1 MDKTRVVIR
10 VAAATFLIGCALWFL
25 AFPGVLVHRDMVIVD
40 TPALSAWNFGTA
52 PGHAARNAPQD
63 GFLALAGLLLPASW
77 VARLILVG
85 SAVGGCI
92 ASCRF
97 AQGAVNEVAA
107 MAVLLWNPFVV
118 ERLLQGHWTIV
129 AAFWLLPLVA
139 SLKNR
144 PGFQAITMWATSL
157 TPTGAIAGA
166 AVGIATGRKKIMVPV
181 AVAMSLPWLVPSLL
195 HRPVAAATDVFRPS
209 SLWELVG
216 LGGIWN
222 AQATPHIYLPL
233 AGIALLAFLLPA
245 FPRADRSLLVLAGVG
260 FALAAASILPLGDLY
275 ATIPGAGLLRDGQKW
290 LLLTSP
296 ALTQLA
302 GSVRWPAVAIALT
315 VLQVPSLPADVG
327 ALRPV
332 ADQHSWYTA
341 TAPVDTMTLIDGH
354 PTLNPALKASSIP
367 PSGELVVGGETVEE
381 AAPAPPPTRADWWLG
396 LGLTGWWCAA
406 AAVPMLGLLHPRKT
420 GPQRTAR

>member
-1 MDKTRVVIR
+1 MDKARVVIR

-63 GFLALAGLLLPASW
+63 GVLAVVGLVVPASW

-85 SAVGGCI
+85 SAVGACV

-107 MAVLLWNPFVV
+107 MAVLIWNPFVV
-118 ERLLQGHWTIV
+118 ERLLQGHWTVV

-166 AVGIATGRKKIMVPV
+166 AVGIATGRKKVMVPV

-222 AQATPHIYLPL
+222 AEVRPSLYVPL
-233 AGIALLAFLLPA
+233 LGIALLAFLLTA
-245 FPRADRSLLVLAGVG
+245 APRADRALLALAGVG
-260 FALAAASILPLGDLY
+260 FALALASLLPLGDLY
-275 ATIPGAGLLRDGQKW
+275 ATIPGVGLLRDGQKW
-290 LLLTSP
+290 LLLASP
-296 ALTQLA
+296 ALCQLA
-302 GSVRWPAVAIALT
+302 GDVRWPALVIALT
-315 VLQVPSLPADVG
+315 IFQVPSLPQDVA
-327 ALRPV
+327 ALHPV
-332 ADQHSWYTA
+332 PEDASWYEA
-341 TAPVDTMTLIDGH
+341 TAPVPTMTLVDGH
-354 PTLNPALKASSIP
+354 PALNPALKASPISS
-367 PSGELVVGGETVEE
+367 SGELVVDGTVVER
-381 AAPAPPPTRADWWLG
+381 ASDAPPPSQADWDLG
-396 LGLTGWWCAA
+396 LGLTLWWMVLP
-406 AAVPMLGLLHPRKT
+406 AVIMAFYRRPSDPGH
-420 GPQRTAR
+420 

>member
-25 AFPGVLVHRDMVIVD
+25 VFPGVLVHRDMVIVD

-63 GFLALAGLLLPASW
+63 GVLAVVGLVVPASW

-85 SAVGGCI
+85 SAVGACV

-107 MAVLLWNPFVV
+107 MAVLIWNPFVV
-118 ERLLQGHWTIV
+118 ERLLQGHWTVV

-166 AVGIATGRKKIMVPV
+166 AVGIATGRKKIMVLV
-181 AVAMSLPWLVPSLL
+181 AVAMSLPWLIPSLL

-222 AQATPHIYLPL
+222 AEARPSLYVPL
-233 AGIALLAFLLPA
+233 LGIALLAFLLTA
-245 FPRADRSLLVLAGVG
+245 APRADRALLALAGVG
-260 FALAAASILPLGDLY
+260 FALALASLLPLGDLY
-275 ATIPGAGLLRDGQKW
+275 ATIPGVGLLRDGQKW
-290 LLLTSP
+290 LLLASP
-296 ALTQLA
+296 ALCQLA
-302 GSVRWPAVAIALT
+302 GDVRWPALAIALT
-315 VLQVPSLPADVG
+315 IFQVPSLPQDVA
-327 ALRPV
+327 ALHPV
-332 ADQHSWYTA
+332 PEDASWYEA
-341 TAPVDTMTLIDGH
+341 TAPVPTMTLVDGH
-354 PTLNPALKASSIP
+354 PALNPALKASPIP
-367 PSGELVVGGETVEE
+367 PSGELVVDGTVVER
-381 AAPAPPPTRADWWLG
+381 ASDAPPPSQAEWDLG
-396 LGLTGWWCAA
+396 LGLTLWWMVLP
-406 AAVPMLGLLHPRKT
+406 AVIMAFYRRPSDPGH
-420 GPQRTAR
+420 

>member
-1 MDKTRVVIR
+1 MDKARVVIR

-63 GFLALAGLLLPASW
+63 GVLAVVGLVVPASW

-85 SAVGGCI
+85 SAVGACV

-107 MAVLLWNPFVV
+107 MAVLIWNPFVV
-118 ERLLQGHWTIV
+118 ERLLQGHWTVV

-166 AVGIATGRKKIMVPV
+166 AVGIATGRKKIMVLV
-181 AVAMSLPWLVPSLL
+181 AVAMSLPWLIPSLL

-222 AQATPHIYLPL
+222 AEARPSLYVPL
-233 AGIALLAFLLPA
+233 LGIALLAFLLTA
-245 FPRADRSLLVLAGVG
+245 APRADRALLALAGVG
-260 FALAAASILPLGDLY
+260 FALALASLLPLGDLY
-275 ATIPGAGLLRDGQKW
+275 ATIPGVGLLRDGQKW
-290 LLLTSP
+290 LLLASP
-296 ALTQLA
+296 ALCQLA
-302 GSVRWPAVAIALT
+302 GNVRWPALVIALT
-315 VLQVPSLPADVG
+315 IFQVPSLPQDVA
-327 ALRPV
+327 ALHPV
-332 ADQHSWYTA
+332 PEDASWYEA
-341 TAPVDTMTLIDGH
+341 TAPVPTMTLVDGH
-354 PTLNPALKASSIP
+354 PALNPALKASPIP
-367 PSGELVVGGETVEE
+367 PSGELVVDGTVVER
-381 AAPAPPPTRADWWLG
+381 ASDAPPPSQAEWDLG
-396 LGLTGWWCAA
+396 LGLTLWWMVLP
-406 AAVPMLGLLHPRKT
+406 AVIMAFYRRPSDPGH
-420 GPQRTAR
+420 

>member
-1 MDKTRVVIR
+1 MDKARVVIR

-25 AFPGVLVHRDMVIVD
+25 ALPGVLVHRDMVVVD
-40 TPALSAWNFGTA
+40 SPALSAWNFGTA

-63 GFLALAGLLLPASW
+63 GLLAVVGLILPASW
-77 VARLILVG
+77 VARFIIVG
-85 SAVGGCI
+85 SAVGACI

-97 AQGAVNEVAA
+97 AQGAVSEVAA

-195 HRPVAAATDVFRPS
+195 HRPVAAATDIFRPS

-245 FPRADRSLLVLAGVG
+245 LPRADRSLLVLAGVG

-290 LLLTSP
+290 LLLASP
-296 ALTQLA
+296 ALCQLA
-302 GSVRWPAVAIALT
+302 GNVTWSPLVIVLT
-315 VLQVPSLPADVG
+315 ILQVPSLPQDVA

-332 ADQHSWYTA
+332 PEAPSWYEA
-341 TAPVDTMTLIDGH
+341 TAPVPTMTLVDGH
-354 PTLNPALKASSIP
+354 PALNPALKASPIP
-367 PSGELVVGGETVEE
+367 PSGELVVDGVAVEK
-381 AAPAPPPTRADWWLG
+381 APDVPPPSQADWDLG
-396 LGLTGWWCAA
+396 LGLTLWWMALPAGMAA
-406 AAVPMLGLLHPRKT
+406 AGGVPRGRQSPR
-420 GPQRTAR
+420 QY

>member
-166 AVGIATGRKKIMVPV
+166 AVGIATGRKKTMVPV

-245 FPRADRSLLVLAGVG
+245 LPRADRSLLVLAGVG

-290 LLLTSP
+290 LLLASP
-296 ALTQLA
+296 ALCQLA
-302 GSVRWPAVAIALT
+302 GNVTWSPLVIALT
-315 VLQVPSLPADVG
+315 IFQVPSLPQDVA

-332 ADQHSWYTA
+332 PEDASWYEA
-341 TAPVDTMTLIDGH
+341 TAPVPTMTLVDGH
-354 PTLNPALKASSIP
+354 PALNPALKASPIP
-367 PSGELVVGGETVEE
+367 PSGELVVDGTVVEK
-381 AAPAPPPTRADWWLG
+381 APDAPPPSQADWTLG
-396 LGLTGWWCAA
+396 LGLALWWMVLPAGMAA
-406 AAVPMLGLLHPRKT
+406 AGGVPRGRQSPR
-420 GPQRTAR
+420 QY

>member
-25 AFPGVLVHRDMVIVD
+25 AFPGVLVHRDMVVVD
-40 TPALSAWNFGTA
+40 SPALSAWNFGTA

-63 GFLALAGLLLPASW
+63 GVLAVVGAVVPASW
-77 VARLILVG
+77 VARFILMG
-85 SAVGGCI
+85 SAVGACV

-97 AQGAVNEVAA
+97 AQGAVSEVAA
-107 MAVLLWNPFVV
+107 MAVLIWNPFVV
-118 ERLLQGHWTIV
+118 ERLLQGHWTV
-129 AAFWLLPLVA
+129 VVAFWLLPLVA

-245 FPRADRSLLVLAGVG
+245 LPRADRSLLVLAGVG

-367 PSGELVVGGETVEE
+367 PSGELVVGGETAEE
-381 AAPAPPPTRADWWLG
+381 AAPAPPPARADWWLG
-396 LGLTGWWCAA
+396 LGLTGWWICLGT
-406 AAVPMLGLLHPRKT
+406 AVASPRK
-420 GPQRTAR
+420 PSR

>member
-1 MDKTRVVIR
+1 MSILN
-10 VAAATFLIGCALWFL
+10 FALWFL
-25 AFPGVLVHRDMVIVD
+25 FLPGVLVHRDMVVVD
-40 TPALSAWNFGTA
+40 HPALSAWNFGTA
-52 PGHAARNAPQD
+52 PGVAARNAPQD
-63 GFLALAGLLLPASW
+63 GVLALVGLVVPASW
-77 VARLILVG
+77 LARFILVA
-85 SAVGGCI
+85 SAIAGCV
-92 ASCRF
+92 AATKNAKSLT
-97 AQGAVNEVAA
+97 GEVAA
-107 MAVLLWNPFVV
+107 MAVLVWNPFVV
-118 ERLLQGHWTIV
+118 ERLLQGHWTVV

-139 SLKNR
+139 YLGHR
-144 PGFQAITMWATSL
+144 PGTQAIAMWAASL
-157 TPTGAIAGA
+157 TPTGAIAA
-166 AVGIATGRKKIMVPV
+166 AATGLVPITNRRFT
-181 AVAMSLPWLVPSLL
+181 ALFSLGMSLPWLI
-195 HRPVAAATDVFRPS
+195 HRPVGSATDVFRPS
-209 SLWELVG
+209 SVLELIG
-216 LGGIWN
+216 LGGMWN
-222 AQATPHIYLPL
+222 IEVTPGIYVPL
-233 AGIALLAFLLPA
+233 AGIALAAFLLTA
-245 FPRADRSLLVLAGVG
+245 RAEKKLLALAAVG
-260 FALAAASILPLGDLY
+260 FALALISLLPLGGLY
-275 ATIPGAGLLRDGQKW
+275 ATVPGLGLLRDGQKW

-420 GPQRTAR
+420 GPQKSAR